1 MTHRYVSVPGALPG
15 DLVAGISGDSITR
28 AIEARLRDESTRADA
43 TKAPDAAALVATSWA
58 RERADSIAR
67 ETRGNADAIR
77 ARILGAH
84 RREAT
89 AGRRA
94 DAASYYAMDLVA
106 NLPGSPIVRPRAD
119 LSDLLVGI
127 PTRNVAAGAQ
137 TWRRRFVTHSG
148 AAGVYRPGATQPPI
162 ASISRDEGQG
172 EIVTYWTCVVDEW
185 LESMHDGYSGLD
197 NAGEKAAAA
206 TRALEE
212 LAHTAI
218 LSGIPGLGI
227 ASLQDLPMSRRAS
240 SVVYGT
246 AAADDALED
255 FASHLDAAV
264 EAAKGTSR
272 PDSIVISE
280 RIMNRLHRYTNFAF
294 GGTAYA
300 SKIVSD
306 LFVEKGIT
314 KVVPGYSLQDFG
326 GTNVDAMIAFSSSE
340 DSGLA
345 NVLAMRPAPV
355 RTVET
360 IGGRATVYAMRHGG
374 LELPIATSALL
385 VEIEVAP

>member
-1 MTHRYVSVPGALPG
+1 MSHRYVTVAGALPA

-28 AIEARLRDESTRADA
+28 TIADRVRDEATRADA
-43 TKAPDAAALVATSWA
+43 AKAPDAAALVATSWA

-77 ARILGAH
+77 SRILGAH
-84 RREAT
+84 RRDAT

-94 DAASYYAMDLVA
+94 DAASYYALDLA
-106 NLPGSPIVRPRAD
+106 AALPGSPVVRPRAD
-119 LSDLLVGI
+119 LSDLLSGI
-127 PTRNVAAGAQ
+127 PTRNVAAGAA
-137 TWRRRFVTHSG
+137 TWRRRFVTHEG
-148 AAGVYRPGATQPPI
+148 AAAVYRPGSTQAPQ
-162 ASISRDEGQG
+162 ASISRDEAQG

-185 LESMHDGYSGLD
+185 LESMHDGFSGLD
-197 NAGEKAAAA
+197 NAGERAAAA

-212 LAHTAI
+212 LAHNAI
-218 LSGIPGLGI
+218 LSGIPGVGI
-227 ASLQDLPMSRRAS
+227 ASLADLPMSRRAS
-240 SVVYGT
+240 SIVYGT

-264 EAAKGTSR
+264 EAAKGNSR
-272 PDSIVISE
+272 PDTVIISE

-300 SKIVSD
+300 SKIIAD
-306 LFVEKGIT
+306 LFVEKGIQR
-314 KVVPGYSLQDFG
+314 VIPGYSLQDFG
-326 GTNVDAMIAFSSSE
+326 GSNVDAMIAFSSSE
-340 DSGLA
+340 DRGLA

-374 LELPIATSALL
+374 LELPVATSAIL

>member
-1 MTHRYVSVPGALPG
+1 MNHYLNVPGSLPG
-15 DLVAGISGDSITR
+15 DQVAGIGGSLTR
-28 AIEARLRDESTRADA
+28 TIEARLRDESARADA
-43 TKAPDAAALVATSWA
+43 AKAPDAAALVATSWA

-67 ETRGNADAIR
+67 ETRGNADQIR
-77 ARILGAH
+77 ARILAGH
-84 RREAT
+84 RRDAT

-94 DAASYYAMDLVA
+94 DAASYYAMDLAA

-119 LSDLLVGI
+119 LSDLLVAI
-127 PTRNVAAGAQ
+127 PTRNVAAGAA
-137 TWRRRFVTHSG
+137 TWRRRFVTHQG
-148 AAGVYRPGATQPPI
+148 AAGVYRPGSTQPPI

-185 LESMHDGYSGLD
+185 LEQLHDGFSGLD

-227 ASLQDLPMSRRAS
+227 SSLQDLPMSRRAS
-240 SVVYGT
+240 SLVYGT
-246 AAADDALED
+246 AAIDDVLKD

-272 PDSIVISE
+272 PDSIIVSE
-280 RIMNRLHRYTNFAF
+280 RIMNRLNRYANFAN
-294 GGTAYA
+294 GGNQYA
-300 SKIVSD
+300 SQIVQSLFSD
-306 LFVEKGIT
+306 RGIT
-314 KVVPGYSLQDFG
+314 KVVPGFSLQDFG
-326 GTNVDAMIAFSSSE
+326 GANVDAMIAFSSSE
-340 DSGLA
+340 TSGLA

>member
-1 MTHRYVSVPGALPG
+1 MNHYINVPGSLPG
-15 DLVAGISGDSITR
+15 DQVAGIGGSITR
-28 AIEARLRDESTRADA
+28 TIEARLRDESARADA
-43 TKAPDAAALVATSWA
+43 AKAPDAAALVATSWA

-67 ETRGNADAIR
+67 ETRGNADQIR
-77 ARILGAH
+77 AQILAGH
-84 RREAT
+84 RRDAT
-89 AGRRA
+89 AGRRG
-94 DAASYYAMDLVA
+94 DAASYYAMDLAA

-119 LSDLLVGI
+119 LSDLLVAI
-127 PTRNVAAGAQ
+127 PTRNVAAGAA
-137 TWRRRFVTHSG
+137 TWRRRFVSHQG
-148 AAGVYRPGATQPPI
+148 AAGVYRPGSTQPPI

-185 LESMHDGYSGLD
+185 LEQLHDGFSGLD

-240 SVVYGT
+240 SLVYGT
-246 AAADDALED
+246 AAIDDVLKD

-272 PDSIVISE
+272 PDSIIVSE
-280 RIMNRLHRYTNFAF
+280 RIMNRLNRYANFAN
-294 GGTAYA
+294 GGNQYA
-300 SKIVSD
+300 SQIIQSMFSD
-306 LFVEKGIT
+306 RGIT
-314 KVVPGYSLQDFG
+314 KVVPGFSLQDFG
-326 GTNVDAMIAFSSSE
+326 GANVDAMIAFSSSE
-340 DSGLA
+340 TSGLA

-385 VEIEVAP
+385 VEIEVSP

>member
-1 MTHRYVSVPGALPG
+1 MNQYVNVPGSLPG
-15 DLVAGISGDSITR
+15 DQVAGIGGSLTR
-28 AIEARLRDESTRADA
+28 TIEARLRDESVRADA
-43 TKAPDAAALVATSWA
+43 AKAPDAAALVATSWA

-84 RREAT
+84 RRDAT

-94 DAASYYAMDLVA
+94 DAASYYAMDLAA

-119 LSDLLVGI
+119 LSDLLVAI
-127 PTRNVAAGAQ
+127 PTRNVAAGAA
-137 TWRRRFVTHSG
+137 TWRRRFVTHQG
-148 AAGVYRPGATQPPI
+148 AAGVYRPGSTQPPI

-185 LESMHDGYSGLD
+185 LEQLHDGFSGLD

-227 ASLQDLPMSRRAS
+227 SSLQDLPMSRRAS
-240 SVVYGT
+240 SLVYGT
-246 AAADDALED
+246 AAIDDVLKD
-255 FASHLDAAV
+255 LASHLDAAV

-272 PDSIVISE
+272 PDSIIVSE
-280 RIMNRLHRYTNFAF
+280 RIMNRLNRYANFAN
-294 GGTAYA
+294 GGSQYA
-300 SKIVSD
+300 SQIVSS
-306 LFVEKGIT
+306 LFTDRGIT
-314 KVVPGYSLQDFG
+314 KVVPGFSLQDFG
-326 GTNVDAMIAFSSSE
+326 GSNVDAMIAFSSSE
-340 DSGLA
+340 TSGLA

>member
-1 MTHRYVSVPGALPG
+1 MNHYLNVPGSLPG
-15 DLVAGISGDSITR
+15 DQVAGIGGSLTR
-28 AIEARLRDESTRADA
+28 TIEARLRDESARADA
-43 TKAPDAAALVATSWA
+43 VKAPDAAALVATSWA

-84 RREAT
+84 RRDAT

-94 DAASYYAMDLVA
+94 DAASYYAMDLAA

-119 LSDLLVGI
+119 LSDLLVAI
-127 PTRNVAAGAQ
+127 PTRNVAAGAA
-137 TWRRRFVTHSG
+137 TWRRRFVTHQG
-148 AAGVYRPGATQPPI
+148 AAGVYRPGSTQPPI

-185 LESMHDGYSGLD
+185 LEQLHDGFSGLD
-197 NAGEKAAAA
+197 NQGEKAAAA

-227 ASLQDLPMSRRAS
+227 SSLQDLPMSRRAS
-240 SVVYGT
+240 SLVYGT
-246 AAADDALED
+246 AAIDDVLKD

-272 PDSIVISE
+272 PDSIVVSE
-280 RIMNRLHRYTNFAF
+280 RILNRLNRYANFAN
-294 GGTAYA
+294 GGNQYA
-300 SKIVSD
+300 SQIVQSLFSD
-306 LFVEKGIT
+306 RGIT
-314 KVVPGYSLQDFG
+314 KVVPGFSLQDFG
-326 GTNVDAMIAFSSSE
+326 GSNVDAMIAFSSSE
-340 DSGLA
+340 TSGLA